1 MTALEGR
8 TLADGPANTPKQRSG
23 ANGTRSRVAQFFR
36 PAKTPPVLAGRRAKQ
51 PPILSAELRGTV
63 IPHGKTDSGDVLRR
77 QQEPGAGF
85 LQAYLLLKLEGAQG
99 CHPQKMTVE
108 GCEAHAGHVR
118 QILDP
123 DGFGIVVPNPPDGP
137 ADLRHAAVSK
147 AELAHHCALRAV
159 DQSPKDFALDG
170 RCQYRNVLRPIQQ
183 PKDPD
188 DRIQQAVRQVAIA
201 KSLRLGLCL

>member
-1 MTALEGR
+1 MTVWRYDGTGKPQRRQPCR
-8 TLADGPANTPKQRSG
+8 TPHDRSR
-23 ANGTRSRVAQFFR
+23 ANGSMSRVAQFFR
-36 PAKTPPVLAGRRAKQ
+36 PAQTLPVLAGRRAKQ

-147 AELAHHCALRAV
+147 AELAHHCALCMISRQWISRSMAGARTAI
-159 DQSPKDFALDG
+159 SSG
-170 RCQYRNVLRPIQQ
+170 R
-183 PKDPD
+183 
-188 DRIQQAVRQVAIA
+188 
-201 KSLRLGLCL
+201 S